1 MLGLEV
7 PTSIAQGNVST
18 RLLGLE
24 TVAVLIQEASQTR
37 EQGPEAKD
45 GSGTHQL
52 VVITAQEVLTVF
64 EEGLNVPTDGQDV
77 NDSLSICIYQGASP
91 VAGLLQGSV
100 RARAGDQYQRS
111 SKIR

>member
-7 PTSIAQGNVST
+7 PPSVAERDVSA

-24 TVAVLIQEASQTR
+24 TVAMLIQETSQTR

-52 VVITAQEVLTVF
+52 VVITAQEVFAVF
-64 EEGLNVPTDGQDV
+64 EEDLNGIIT
-77 NDSLSICIYQGASP
+77 NDKFCMSRMAELQLSWWRRP
-91 VAGLLQGSV
+91 LRL
-100 RARAGDQYQRS
+100 R
-111 SKIR
+111 